1 MVEQRSPKPLTGV
14 RFPQPPPGGLPA
26 AFFYS
31 KISLMAKRKKTK
43 EISAGYSKKPF
54 FDLEDQTKKAIL
66 AILFFSF
73 AIIIFLSIWHLAG
86 PFGELVFRSFNY
98 LFGWGYFILPLV
110 FLMMAFEFLKSRRKH
125 IYFATIFGAFLLFF
139 SILGILELSSS
150 NNYAGLAG
158 YITVFS
164 LNKIFGFWASLVLL
178 ISFVFISFIMTLN
191 IPLKIGRGEDEE
203 EGGEEETIQKVKDEK
218 PVEVNPVVNQAIPKE
233 EKQTALTKTV
243 SRIIERER
251 EEDEFKI
258 PKFIGSAYKPPTI
271 DLLERIENRP
281 ISGDIK
287 ANANIIRRTLQHFGI
302 EVEMGEV
309 NVGPAVTQYTL
320 RPAQGVKLSK
330 IVTLHNDL
338 SLSLAAHPLRIEAPI
353 PGKALVGI
361 EVPNKS
367 IALVRLGSLLG
378 SENFKKIGF
387 LNFALGRDV
396 SGMPIFADLSKMPH
410 LLIAGATGAGKSV
423 CIHTIVTSL
432 IWRNGPSQL
441 KFILIDPKRVE
452 LAYYKDLP
460 HLLTPVISDGKKSV
474 NALRWAVKEMERRYE
489 VLSDNNTRDIVSF
502 NNQVVKNREPESFLP
517 YLVIIIDELADLM
530 SAYGREVEGTIIRIA
545 QMARAVGIHLIV
557 STQRPSVE
565 VLTGLIKANITARI
579 ALQVPSQ
586 VDSRTILDM
595 SGAEKLLGNGDM
607 LYMSND
613 SSKPRRLQGVFIS
626 EKEIKRIVDCIAEK
640 NPLIAAE
647 NEEFSIAENN
657 LSPALFKKGGGG
669 PDFYSDEF
677 SDGADDELFEEAR
690 EVIFQAKKASASL
703 LQRRLR
709 VGYARAA
716 RLLDILEEKGF
727 IGSGDGAKPREVYL
741 EKFDPPAGGPDKE
754 NEI

>member
-1 MVEQRSPKPLTGV
+1 
-14 RFPQPPPGGLPA
+14 
-26 AFFYS
+26 
-31 KISLMAKRKKTK
+31 
-43 EISAGYSKKPF
+43 
-54 FDLEDQTKKAIL
+54 
-66 AILFFSF
+66 
-73 AIIIFLSIWHLAG
+73 
-86 PFGELVFRSFNY
+86 Y
-98 LFGWGYFILPLV
+98 LFGWGYFALPVV
-110 FLMMAFEFLKSRRKH
+110 FLIMAFEFLKSRRKH
-125 IYFATIFGAFLLFF
+125 IYFATIFGAFLLFI
-139 SILGILELSSS
+139 SILGILKMSFL
-150 NNYAGLAG
+150 NNYAGLTG
-158 YITVFS
+158 YIVALS

-178 ISFVFISFIMTLN
+178 VSFIFISLIMTLN
-191 IPLKIGRGEDEE
+191 IPLRIGRDEDEE
-203 EGGEEETIQKVKDEK
+203 KGEEEEETIQKVKDEK
-218 PVEVNPVVNQAIPKE
+218 PVEINPVVNQAISKE
-233 EKQTALTKTV
+233 GKQAILVKPVSKIEK
-243 SRIIERER
+243 

-287 ANANIIRRTLQHFGI
+287 ANASIIKRTLQHFGV

-338 SLSLAAHPLRIEAPI
+338 SLALAAHPLRIEAPI

-378 SENFKKIGF
+378 SESFEKLGL

-396 SGMPIFADLSKMPH
+396 SGAPIFADLSKMPH

-423 CIHTIVTSL
+423 CIHSLITSL

-452 LAYYKDLP
+452 LAYYRDLP
-460 HLLTPVISDGKKSV
+460 HLLTPVISDGKKSI

-489 VLSDNNTRDIVSF
+489 ILSDNNVRDIVGF
-502 NNQVVKNREPESFLP
+502 NNQIIKNRETESFMP
-517 YLVIIIDELADLM
+517 YLIIIIDELADLM
-530 SAYGREVEGTIIRIA
+530 AAYNREVEGTIIRIA

-586 VDSRTILDM
+586 IDSRTILDIA
-595 SGAEKLLGNGDM
+595 GAEKLLGNGDM

-626 EKEIKRIVDCIAEK
+626 EKEIKRIANCVAEK
-640 NPLIAAE
+640 NPLTSVE
-647 NEEFSIAENN
+647 NEEFPIAENN
-657 LSPALFKKGGGG
+657 LQLES
-669 PDFYSDEF
+669 DFSSDEF
-677 SDGADDELFEEAR
+677 SESIDDELFEAAK

-716 RLLDILEEKGF
+716 RLLDILEEKDF
-727 IGSGDGAKPREVYL
+727 IGPGDGAKPREVYL
-741 EKFDPPAGGPDKE
+741 EKFDPPAIGQDKE
-754 NEI
+754 DEI

>member
-1 MVEQRSPKPLTGV
+1 
-14 RFPQPPPGGLPA
+14 
-26 AFFYS
+26 
-31 KISLMAKRKKTK
+31 MAKRKKTNK
-43 EISAGYSKKPF
+43 TIPDYLKKPL

-73 AIIIFLSIWHLAG
+73 AVIVLLSAWHKAG
-86 PFGELVFRSFNY
+86 PFGELVFRAFNY
-98 LFGWGYFILPLV
+98 LFGWGYFALPAV
-110 FLMMAFEFLKSRRKH
+110 FLIMAFEFLKSRRKH
-125 IYFATIFGAFLLFF
+125 IYFATIFGAFWLLV
-139 SILGILELSSS
+139 SILGIIELSFVEGKS
-150 NNYAGLAG
+150 GLIG
-158 YITVFS
+158 YLAAVS

-178 ISFVFISFIMTLN
+178 ISFILVSLIMALN
-191 IPLKIGRGEDEE
+191 IPLRIGRDEEDEE
-203 EGGEEETIQKVKDEK
+203 EEETVQKAKDEK
-218 PVEVNPVVNQAIPKE
+218 PVEINPVVNQPVVKE
-233 EKQTALTKTV
+233 GKGVAKPSVAKAMEGK
-243 SRIIERER
+243 

-258 PKFIGSAYKPPTI
+258 PKFVSSAYKPPVI
-271 DLLERIENRP
+271 DLLESVESRP
-281 ISGDIK
+281 MSGDIK

-309 NVGPAVTQYTL
+309 NVGPTVTQYTL

-338 SLSLAAHPLRIEAPI
+338 ALALAAHPLRIEAPI

-378 SENFKKIGF
+378 SEDFKKLDL

-396 SGMPIFADLSKMPH
+396 SGVPVFADLSKMPH
-410 LLIAGATGAGKSV
+410 LLVAGATGSGKSV
-423 CIHTIVTSL
+423 CIHSIITSL

-452 LAYYKDLP
+452 LAYYRDLP
-460 HLLTPVISDGKKSV
+460 HLLTPIISDGKKSI

-489 VLSDNNTRDIVSF
+489 TLSDYKARDIFGF
-502 NNQVVKNREPESFLP
+502 NNQIIKNREWGSFMP
-517 YLVIIIDELADLM
+517 YLVIVIDELADLM
-530 SAYGREVEGTIIRIA
+530 AAYGREVEGTIIRIA

-579 ALQVPSQ
+579 ALQMPSQ
-586 VDSRTILDM
+586 VDSRTVLDM
-595 SGAEKLLGNGDM
+595 AGAEKLLGNGDM
-607 LYMSND
+607 LYQAAD
-613 SSKPRRLQGVFIS
+613 SSKPRRLQGVFVS
-626 EKEIKRIVDCIAEK
+626 EKEIKRVINYIAEK
-640 NPLIAAE
+640 NPLTTAE
-647 NEEFSIAENN
+647 SEELQMTENN
-657 LSPALFKKGGGG
+657 LQPEFNFS
-669 PDFYSDEF
+669 SDEF
-677 SDGADDELFEEAR
+677 SDSSDDDELLDEAKA
-690 EVIFQAKKASASL
+690 VILQAKKASASL

-727 IGSGDGAKPREVYL
+727 IGPGEGAKPREVYL
-741 EKFDPPAGGPDKE
+741 NKFNPPAGLDSRSGAGGQ
-754 NEI
+754 NEEDEI

>member
-1 MVEQRSPKPLTGV
+1 
-14 RFPQPPPGGLPA
+14 
-26 AFFYS
+26 
-31 KISLMAKRKKTK
+31 MAKRKKTK
-43 EISAGYSKKPF
+43 KISIDYSKKPL

-73 AIIIFLSIWHLAG
+73 AIIILLSIWHKAG

-98 LFGWGYFILPLV
+98 LFGWGYFVLPLV

-125 IYFATIFGAFLLFF
+125 IYFATIFGAFLLFI
-139 SILGILELSSS
+139 SILGILEMSFS

-158 YITVFS
+158 YVVAVS

-178 ISFVFISFIMTLN
+178 ISFVFISLVMALN
-191 IPLKIGRGEDEE
+191 IPLKIGKDENEEEDEE
-203 EGGEEETIQKVKDEK
+203 EEETIQKAKDEK
-218 PVEVNPVVNQAIPKE
+218 SVEVNPIVNQAIPKE
-233 EKQTALTKTV
+233 EKRALASEAGKPSFAKATEGK
-243 SRIIERER
+243 
-251 EEDEFKI
+251 EDEFKI

-287 ANANIIRRTLQHFGI
+287 ANANIIKRTLQHFGI

-338 SLSLAAHPLRIEAPI
+338 ALALAAHSLRIEAPI

-378 SENFKKIGF
+378 SESFEKLGL

-396 SGMPIFADLSKMPH
+396 SGAPIFADLAKMPH

-423 CIHTIVTSL
+423 CIHSLITSL

-452 LAYYKDLP
+452 LAYYRDLP
-460 HLLTPVISDGKKSV
+460 HLLTPVISDGKKSI

-489 VLSDNNTRDIVSF
+489 ILSDNNARDIVGF
-502 NNQVVKNREPESFLP
+502 NNQIIKNREPESFMP
-517 YLVIIIDELADLM
+517 YLIIVIDELADLM
-530 SAYGREVEGTIIRIA
+530 AAYNREVEGTIIRIA

-595 SGAEKLLGNGDM
+595 AGAEKLLGNGDM

-626 EKEIKRIVDCIAEK
+626 DKEIKRIANCVAEK
-640 NPLIAAE
+640 NPLMAVE
-647 NEEFSIAENN
+647 NEEFPIAENN
-657 LSPALFKKGGGG
+657 LQPESGSL
-669 PDFYSDEF
+669 DEF
-677 SDGADDELFEEAR
+677 SESIDDELFEAAK

-716 RLLDILEEKGF
+716 RLLDILEEKDF
-727 IGSGDGAKPREVYL
+727 IGPGDGAKPREVYL
-741 EKFDPPAGGPDKE
+741 DKFNPAEAGQDKE
-754 NEI
+754 DEI

>member
-1 MVEQRSPKPLTGV
+1 MRQVDIRG
-14 RFPQPPPGGLPA
+14 
-26 AFFYS
+26 
-31 KISLMAKRKKTK
+31 MAKRKKTK
-43 EISAGYSKKPF
+43 KTVPDYSKKPL
-54 FDLEDQTKKAIL
+54 FDLESQTKKAIL

-73 AIIIFLSIWHLAG
+73 AVIISLSIWHLAG
-86 PFGELVFRSFNY
+86 PFGEMVFRGFNY
-98 LFGWGYFILPLV
+98 LFGWGYFVLPLV
-110 FLMMAFEFLKSRRKH
+110 FLIMAFEFLKSRRKH
-125 IYFATIFGAFLLFF
+125 IYFATIFGAFLLFV
-139 SILGILELSSS
+139 SILGILELSFS

-158 YITVFS
+158 YITAIS

-178 ISFVFISFIMTLN
+178 ISFVFISLIMTLN
-191 IPLKIGRGEDEE
+191 IPLRIGRDEE
-203 EGGEEETIQKVKDEK
+203 EEEEEK
-218 PVEVNPVVNQAIPKE
+218 KEEEVTEPVVNQAIRE
-233 EKQTALTKTV
+233 EKRGGAVPEAGRPSFAKATEGK
-243 SRIIERER
+243 
-251 EEDEFKI
+251 EEDEFKM
-258 PKFIGSAYKPPTI
+258 PRFIGSAYKPPTI

-287 ANANIIRRTLQHFGI
+287 ANANIIKRTLQHFGV

-338 SLSLAAHPLRIEAPI
+338 ALALAAHPLRIEAPI

-378 SENFKKIGF
+378 SESFEKLGL

-423 CIHTIVTSL
+423 CIHTIITSL

-452 LAYYKDLP
+452 LAYYRDLP

-489 VLSDNNTRDIVSF
+489 ILSDNNARDIVGF
-502 NNQVVKNREPESFLP
+502 NNQVVKNRESESFMP
-517 YLVIIIDELADLM
+517 YLIIVIDELADLM
-530 SAYGREVEGTIIRIA
+530 AAYNREVEGTIIRIA

-595 SGAEKLLGNGDM
+595 AGAEKLLGNGDM

-626 EKEIKRIVDCIAEK
+626 EKEIKRIANCVAEK
-640 NPLIAAE
+640 NPLTAAE
-647 NEEFSIAENN
+647 NEEFPIAENN
-657 LSPALFKKGGGG
+657 LQPESGSL
-669 PDFYSDEF
+669 DEF
-677 SDGADDELFEEAR
+677 SESIDDELFEAAK

-716 RLLDILEEKGF
+716 RLLDILEEKNF
-727 IGSGDGAKPREVYL
+727 IGPGDGAKPREVYL
-741 EKFDPPAGGPDKE
+741 EKFDPAEAGQDKE
-754 NEI
+754 DEI

>member
-1 MVEQRSPKPLTGV
+1 
-14 RFPQPPPGGLPA
+14 
-26 AFFYS
+26 
-31 KISLMAKRKKTK
+31 
-43 EISAGYSKKPF
+43 
-54 FDLEDQTKKAIL
+54 
-66 AILFFSF
+66 
-73 AIIIFLSIWHLAG
+73 
-86 PFGELVFRSFNY
+86 
-98 LFGWGYFILPLV
+98 
-110 FLMMAFEFLKSRRKH
+110 
-125 IYFATIFGAFLLFF
+125 
-139 SILGILELSSS
+139 
-150 NNYAGLAG
+150 
-158 YITVFS
+158 
-164 LNKIFGFWASLVLL
+164 
-178 ISFVFISFIMTLN
+178 
-191 IPLKIGRGEDEE
+191 
-203 EGGEEETIQKVKDEK
+203 
-218 PVEVNPVVNQAIPKE
+218 KE
-233 EKQTALTKTV
+233 EKQTILTKPV
-243 SRIIERER
+243 SKIEK

-258 PKFIGSAYKPPTI
+258 PKFVSSAYKPPVI

-287 ANANIIRRTLQHFGI
+287 ANANIIKRTLQHFGI

-338 SLSLAAHPLRIEAPI
+338 SLALAAHPLRIEAPI

-367 IALVRLGSLLG
+367 IALVRLGSLLD
-378 SENFKKIGF
+378 SENFKKLGL

-423 CIHTIVTSL
+423 CIHAIINSL
-432 IWRNGPSQL
+432 IWRSGPSQL

-452 LAYYKDLP
+452 LAYYRDLP
-460 HLLTPVISDGKKSV
+460 HLLTPVISDGKKSI
-474 NALRWAVKEMERRYE
+474 NALRWAVKEMEHRYE
-489 VLSDNNTRDIVSF
+489 TLSDYNARDIVGF
-502 NNQVVKNREPESFLP
+502 NNQVIKNREPESFMP
-517 YLVIIIDELADLM
+517 YLVIVIDELADLM
-530 SAYGREVEGTIIRIA
+530 AAYNREVEGTIIRIA

-565 VLTGLIKANITARI
+565 VLTGLIKANITARV

-595 SGAEKLLGNGDM
+595 AGADKLLGNGDM

-626 EKEIKRIVDCIAEK
+626 EKEIKRVVDYIAEK
-640 NPLIAAE
+640 NPLAVAE
-647 NEEFSIAENN
+647 NEEFSITGNN
-657 LSPALFKKGGGG
+657 LQPEFNFS
-669 PDFYSDEF
+669 SDEF
-677 SDGADDELFEEAR
+677 SESIDDELFEAAK

-727 IGSGDGAKPREVYL
+727 IGPGDGAKPREIYL
-741 EKFDPPAGGPDKE
+741 GKFNSPVGLDVAIGADGQNQED
-754 NEI
+754 EI